1 MTTRTER
8 TEEIATY
15 ATLQAFGNSYLREID
30 MIEWFI
36 PTDEENIWFGET
48 ACRID
53 VGTIYILE
61 IRRRSRIGR
70 HEIGRIYRQTSCGW
84 TEEAP
89 LTFIIA
95 CCQHLQRLAPG
106 VTDLLYRVLDSHRC
120 MCHVIAHELNEPFY
134 PETFLEYEQTVRFGH
149 WFHPTPKSRVGMHD
163 WEQVAYAP
171 EFRNGFQLDY
181 FGVNEYLLTE
191 ASATDQWIS
200 EQMRKQLGSAVEL
213 SASERL
219 LPAHPLQAQHLLLQ
233 PTVQQLLATNQLR
246 HLGRLGPTYFATSSI
261 RTVLQADRS
270 HMLKFSIPV
279 QVTNSRRVNKRHEL
293 TAGLVMRRLAEQI
306 SFPDGFSITHDPAYA
321 TVQTGADESGFEV
334 IYREAQDDAINVAAL
349 VQEPLD
355 QEPSVLA
362 SLVLK
367 SKRADQSLSQAA
379 RDWFETYIELTLGTL
394 VELYEDYGI
403 ALEAHQQNSLIRFE
417 QGRPVSYQF
426 RDNQGYYLARSNKN
440 QLIHLEAA
448 LAEAPELFYD
458 ETTIKER
465 LTYYMIWNHLAGLIH
480 RFDRDGLLAESTM
493 LEWIGTWCD
502 QKSQILSGRGKDWLE
517 YVRSRPT
524 LPYKANL
531 LTRLHA
537 LDELEVSGERVI
549 FIEIDNP
556 LHREVRHAN
565 DERTTCLQ
573 TTS

>member
-36 PTDEENIWFGET
+36 PTDEENVRFGET

-53 VGTIYILE
+53 VGTVYVLE

-70 HEIGRIYRQTSCGW
+70 HEIGRIYRQTTSGW

-95 CCQHLQRLAPG
+95 CCQHLQRLSPG
-106 VTDLLYRVLDSHRC
+106 VTDLLYRVLDSHRG
-120 MCHVIAHELNEPFY
+120 MCHIIAHELNEPVC
-134 PETFLEYEQTVRFGH
+134 PETFLEHEQTVRFGH

-181 FGVNEYLLTE
+181 FAVDESLLTE

-200 EQMRKQLGSAVEL
+200 EQMWKQLGSAVAL
-213 SASERL
+213 ATTERL

-233 PTVQQLLATNQLR
+233 PNVQQLLATNQLR
-246 HLGRLGPTYFATSSI
+246 HLGRLGPAYFATSSI
-261 RTVLQADRS
+261 RTVVQADRS

-293 TAGLVMRRLAEQI
+293 TAGFVMRRLAEQLTL
-306 SFPDGFSITHDPAYA
+306 PKRFSITHDPAYA
-321 TVQTGADESGFEV
+321 TIRTEAEESGFEV
-334 IYREAQDDAINVAAL
+334 IYREAQGDAINVAAL

-355 QEPSVLA
+355 QEPSVLM
-362 SLVLK
+362 SLVHEARQ
-367 SKRADQSLSQAA
+367 SGQSLDEAA
-379 RDWFETYIELTLGTL
+379 WEWFAAYIELTAGALI
-394 VELYEDYGI
+394 ELYETYGI
-403 ALEAHQQNSLIRFE
+403 ALEAHQQNSLIRVE

-426 RDNQGYYLARSNKN
+426 RDNQGYYLARSHEER
-440 QLIHLEAA
+440 LIRLEPS
-448 LAEAPELFYD
+448 LAQAPELFYD
-458 ETTIKER
+458 ETTIQER
-465 LTYYMIWNHLAGLIH
+465 LTYYVIWNHLAGLIH
-480 RFDRDGLLAESTM
+480 RFDRDGLLPEQELLDWLGNWFDDRQAM
-493 LEWIGTWCD
+493 LFG
-502 QKSQILSGRGKDWLE
+502 LGKDWIE
-517 YVRSRPT
+517 YLRSRQT

-549 FIEIDNP
+549 FIDIDNP
-556 LHREVRHAN
+556 LQREGYHVTT
-565 DERTTCLQ
+565 ERTTCLQ